1 MQIIKD
7 ERCLMKKPNKG
18 KTKLNQGLNSSFIE
32 MHAKKVEIVEMGAQ
46 GNHGTHQ
53 GKMR

>member
-1 MQIIKD
+1 VQIIKD

-32 MHAKKVEIVEMGAQ
+32 MHAKKL
-46 GNHGTHQ
+46 
-53 GKMR
+53 R